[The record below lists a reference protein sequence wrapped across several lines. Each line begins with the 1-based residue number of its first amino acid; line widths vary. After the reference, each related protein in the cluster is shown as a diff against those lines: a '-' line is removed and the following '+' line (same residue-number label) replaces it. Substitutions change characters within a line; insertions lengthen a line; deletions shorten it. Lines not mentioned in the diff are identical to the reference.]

1 MKRKLFILG
10 LFLVLIVPSNI
21 YAISGS
27 ASCQGPGTVELGET
41 FTVTIYGSASEAAYW
56 QSSFVNSS
64 GNLRSNSGT
73 GEVFTDSASSS
84 FSKSYSFTAINTGT
98 ATVSQYFS
106 IGGED
111 GSEETVS
118 SSTCSINIVEATRPN
133 GDNYSSNYDDSD
145 ETDDEEV
152 ENKSSNSYLKSLN
165 IDGTKINPTFNKDK
179 LDYTVVVNGD
189 IEKINIKAELED
201 EKATIEGL
209 GEKELKEGI
218 NKFEII
224 VTAENKEV
232 RKYTITVTRK
242 EKNPIEVTINK
253 KKYTVLKNDIGLKV
267 PEGFVKTS
275 VIIEKE
281 EVLAYSNK
289 FTGYLIVALVDE
301 EGNASWYIYNQ
312 KNATY
317 TKYTEFN
324 SSGVR
329 LIILE
334 PKKKDIPHR
343 YKKISFDLNGEKVD
357 GYALEF
363 TSPYRLVYALNM
375 ATGEKDFY
383 LYDIEQNTFQR
394 FYNKQVEIYRGLLK
408 KLEIG
413 IIGLISIIGIMLI
426 IILSQI
432 AINKKTKKFIKS
444 GGKKEKD
451 DLNVLVKEEEKH
463 DKEEEKLEKTKAL
476 EKIDKTS
483 RIKPVVKEK
492 ELSKSD
498 LKRLKKEEE
507 KRLKKERREFFK

>member
-1 MKRKLFILG
+1 MKKIKYLL
-10 LFLVLIVPSNI
+10 LIVFLIPITSKAATINCSAPS
-21 YAISGS
+21 SV
-27 ASCQGPGTVELGET
+27 QVGET
-41 FTVTIYGSASEAAYW
+41 FNVTFYGSLSSPASVWFANIGSSNNVSY
-56 QSSFVNSS
+56 QSGGLSIDGDDEKDMSHTVSFKANSS
-64 GNLRSNSGT
+64 GDASFYAYDVDVSDGNNTYSDSATCYVTITEPTTSNS
-73 GEVFTDSASSS
+73 SSS
-84 FSKSYSFTAINTGT
+84 YSYDDN
-98 ATVSQYFS
+98 
-106 IGGED
+106 EE
-111 GSEETVS
+111 EETK
-118 SSTCSINIVEATRPN
+118 NE
-133 GDNYSSNYDDSD
+133 DNKD
-145 ETDDEEV
+145 
-152 ENKSSNSYLKSLN
+152 KSSDNYLKSLS
-165 IDGTKINPTFNKDK
+165 IKDVKISPTFNKDK
-179 LDYTVVVNGD
+179 LEYTAVVSGD
-189 IEKINIKAELED
+189 KDKITIEGEGNDSKS
-201 EKATIEGL
+201 TVEGL

-218 NKFEII
+218 NKFEIK
-224 VTAENKEV
+224 VTAENGESKT
-232 RKYTITVTRK
+232 YTIMVTRK
-242 EKNPIEVTINK
+242 ESNPIEIIIDK
-253 KKYTVLKNDIGLKV
+253 KKYTVLKKDIGLKV
-267 PEGFVKTS
+267 PEDFVKTS

-312 KNATY
+312 KNGTY
-317 TKYTEFN
+317 TKYYEIT
-324 SSGVR
+324 SGNVR
-329 LIILE
+329 LIILK
-334 PKKKDIPHR
+334 PNKKDIP
-343 YKKISFDLNGEKVD
+343 YKYRQIAFEINGEKVD

-483 RIKPVVKEK
+483 KIKPVVKEK